1 MQNRKKG
8 KRKCKF
14 FYALPQYFQKNI
26 LNFSYALFTNFLLP
40 FFSAHF
46 PPAGALHF
54 STSCDSVRIGLFL
67 QCQKGRIP
75 CPQQL

>member
-40 FFSAHF
+40 FFCPFSSCRGLAFFHF
-46 PPAGALHF
+46 L
-54 STSCDSVRIGLFL
+54 
-67 QCQKGRIP
+67 
-75 CPQQL
+75 

>member
-1 MQNRKKG
+1 MQNCKKE

-40 FFSAHF
+40 FFLPIFLLPGPCIF
-46 PPAGALHF
+46 PLPVIA
-54 STSCDSVRIGLFL
+54 SE
-67 QCQKGRIP
+67 
-75 CPQQL
+75 